1 MSADDGDDSEYDD
14 DDVAGA
20 ACGLRASGDG
30 KFDIG
35 LVFRMM
41 DRDKDGVVSI
51 RDWGVATGSG
61 PGLGARM
68 TGKQVRQRVR
78 CSSFATSWWEA
89 RAFPI
94 SERIDLGEVLPF
106 VCLLVCAVCVACVCT
121 CNCQAL
127 HKMWVVMIPPCCVL
141 RIFVFSTAHLLRL
154 RRTPRTQ
161 TMWRC
166 RSS

>member
-1 MSADDGDDSEYDD
+1 MCPRREKLPVCAFRPCLCFLQDSLATVDEGDESEYDD

-20 ACGLRASGDG
+20 ACGLRAAGDG

-68 TGKQVRQRVR
+68 TGKQVCGPSPPRGGPLDTGAYMH
-78 CSSFATSWWEA
+78 CA
-89 RAFPI
+89 RDG
-94 SERIDLGEVLPF
+94 RDVY
-106 VCLLVCAVCVACVCT
+106 
-121 CNCQAL
+121 
-127 HKMWVVMIPPCCVL
+127 MW
-141 RIFVFSTAHLLRL
+141 
-154 RRTPRTQ
+154 
-161 TMWRC
+161 
-166 RSS
+166 

>member
-1 MSADDGDDSEYDD
+1 MFLVILLRGVGATLIEIAPAVANVQDSLMSADDGDDSEYDD

-20 ACGLRASGDG
+20 ACGLRAAGDG

-68 TGKQVRQRVR
+68 TGKQVRQRV
-78 CSSFATSWWEA
+78 
-89 RAFPI
+89 P
-94 SERIDLGEVLPF
+94 VL
-106 VCLLVCAVCVACVCT
+106 
-121 CNCQAL
+121 
-127 HKMWVVMIPPCCVL
+127 
-141 RIFVFSTAHLLRL
+141 
-154 RRTPRTQ
+154 
-161 TMWRC
+161 
-166 RSS
+166 

>member
-20 ACGLRASGDG
+20 ACGLRAAGDG

-68 TGKQVRQRVR
+68 TGKQVRQRVQ
-78 CSSFATSWWEA
+78 CPSFATSGRGGA
-89 RAFPI
+89 GFPSFRAY
-94 SERIDLGEVLPF
+94 
-106 VCLLVCAVCVACVCT
+106 
-121 CNCQAL
+121 
-127 HKMWVVMIPPCCVL
+127 
-141 RIFVFSTAHLLRL
+141 
-154 RRTPRTQ
+154 
-161 TMWRC
+161 
-166 RSS
+166 